1 MYHVFH
7 VSGPCSRIVSS
18 HEQATSAFEHCK
30 ELNAEENSDGHF
42 YSTNAA
48 EYPEGFCEV
57 HEGKNL
63 DSLRRQF
70 ELVDWEGVFPE
81 VDSKGCLTG
90 RVIPGDEAGYTICDV
105 THRGIEFDEQAS
117 DAVIAD

>member
-1 MYHVFH
+1 MYRVYR
-7 VSGPCSRIVSS
+7 VSGSHLSLVSIQR
-18 HEQATSAFEHCK
+18 EAASAFEYCEK
-30 ELNAEENSDGHF
+30 LNAEENSTGHF
-42 YSTNAA
+42 YSTDAT

-70 ELVDWEGVFPE
+70 ELVDWEDVFPE
-81 VDSKGCLTG
+81 VDFKGCLTG

>member
-18 HEQATSAFEHCK
+18 HEQATSAFEHCEK
-30 ELNAEENSDGHF
+30 LNSEENSLGHH
-42 YSTNAA
+42 YSTDAT